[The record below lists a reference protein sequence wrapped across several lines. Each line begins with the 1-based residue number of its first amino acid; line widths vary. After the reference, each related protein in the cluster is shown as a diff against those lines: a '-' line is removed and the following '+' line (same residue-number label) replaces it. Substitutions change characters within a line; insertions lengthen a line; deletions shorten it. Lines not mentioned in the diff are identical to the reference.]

1 MKYVCPLIVVNDI
14 DISRRFYEEVLNQQV
29 KYDYGENVTF
39 EGDFAIHLKSHY
51 QGLIGNK
58 EIIPYSNGFELYFEH
73 DDLEIIIERLKAE
86 GVVFVHEI
94 IEQPWKQRV
103 LRFYDPD
110 GHLIEVGESLQFLSF
125 RLSCEGFSVEK
136 ICGIINMPE
145 AFVNHS
151 IGMFS

>member
-14 DISRRFYEEVLNQQV
+14 EISRRFYEEVLNQQV

-73 DDLEIIIERLKAE
+73 DDLVLIYEQETDAPAPAPAPAPVPVKADACARPSYLK
-86 GVVFVHEI
+86 GY
-94 IEQPWKQRV
+94 QN
-103 LRFYDPD
+103 
-110 GHLIEVGESLQFLSF
+110 G
-125 RLSCEGFSVEK
+125 
-136 ICGIINMPE
+136 
-145 AFVNHS
+145 
-151 IGMFS
+151 